1 MKNSFT
7 RAITGAGHTA
17 APMLASSGVRA
28 RRRRAPGTALTKRL
42 LVLLATFVAALSLA
56 AGPAAAHSVVLSS
69 SPEDGEQIAQ
79 APERVSVTFNETIQE
94 QFASITVV
102 GPDGNLWSE
111 GDPIVEGSTVSI
123 AVDGLGPAGEYTIAF
138 RVTSTDGHPVSGT
151 RTFVL
156 TQEGTGTA
164 GEPAS
169 GVAADTTDTAEAGD
183 SDTGGPAVWW
193 FVVAGAVVIAAGLG
207 FALRKP
213 KA

>member
-1 MKNSFT
+1 MTNSLT
-7 RAITGAGHTA
+7 RALGAGDTPALVKRTLVLFA
-17 APMLASSGVRA
+17 ALV
-28 RRRRAPGTALTKRL
+28 TALT
-42 LVLLATFVAALSLA
+42 LSA
-56 AGPAAAHSVVLSS
+56 SPAAAHSVVLSS

-79 APERVSVTFNETIQE
+79 APERVSVTFNESIQE
-94 QFASITVV
+94 QFASMTLV

-111 GDPIVEGSTVSI
+111 GDPVVDGATVSV

-151 RTFVL
+151 RVFTL
-156 TQEGTGTA
+156 TQEGTGTS

-169 GVAADTTDTAEAGD
+169 GVSETAGVND
-183 SDTGGPAVWW
+183 DDGDTGGPAVWW
-193 FVVAGAVVIAAGLG
+193 FVVAGVVVIAGGLF

>member
-7 RAITGAGHTA
+7 RALVGAGDTPA
-17 APMLASSGVRA
+17 LM
-28 RRRRAPGTALTKRL
+28 RRT
-42 LVLLATFVAALSLA
+42 LVLLAAFVAALTLS

-79 APERVSVTFNETIQE
+79 APERVTVTFNETIQE
-94 QFASITVV
+94 QFASMTVV

-111 GDPIVEGSTVSI
+111 GDPVVDGATVSV
-123 AVDGLGPAGEYTIAF
+123 AVDGLGPVGEYTIAF

-151 RTFVL
+151 RVFTL
-156 TQEGTGTA
+156 TQEGTGNA
-164 GEPAS
+164 GEPAA
-169 GVAADTTDTAEAGD
+169 GVSETVDENEGDT
-183 SDTGGPAVWW
+183 SGPAVWW